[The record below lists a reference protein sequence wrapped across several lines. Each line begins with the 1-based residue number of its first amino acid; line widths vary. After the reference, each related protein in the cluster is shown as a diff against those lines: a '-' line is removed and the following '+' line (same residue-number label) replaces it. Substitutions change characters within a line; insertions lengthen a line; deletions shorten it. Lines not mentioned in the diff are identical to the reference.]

1 MSNGTQ
7 INRMW
12 QLWTKISMMVLD
24 GKRDPESVAKILQG
38 ILNSSVESSFP
49 KMPNEFQVWKTIKL
63 GTGIK
68 DAAGFR
74 KAISDAKMRIGNYAD
89 DILGK
94 PAFKASDTE
103 QDVDLVTMTV
113 AELGFKGNATY
124 KQICD
129 KAIELGLELC
139 PAEVGPQLRLQY
151 TDQPMNEWVIVA
163 MEAIADS
170 NGSLSVFDVVRLG
183 DGTWLYS
190 NCGRPGY
197 VWNAGRRFVFVRRK

>member
-1 MSNGTQ
+1 MQNAEHSANDRQVQTLMSNRWDLLRRNAMSNGTQ

-49 KMPNEFQVWKTIKL
+49 RCPTSSRSGRPSSSAQASRMPQVS
-63 GTGIK
+63 G
-68 DAAGFR
+68 

-103 QDVDLVTMTV
+103 AGCRPGHNDC
-113 AELGFKGNATY
+113 G
-124 KQICD
+124 
-129 KAIELGLELC
+129 
-139 PAEVGPQLRLQY
+139 R
-151 TDQPMNEWVIVA
+151 
-163 MEAIADS
+163 
-170 NGSLSVFDVVRLG
+170 
-183 DGTWLYS
+183 TWLQ
-190 NCGRPGY
+190 G
-197 VWNAGRRFVFVRRK
+197 